1 MSKTHKIKET
11 RLWTCEYEIE
21 IDGFLS
27 DEDINEAIMMAW
39 QTTEVKR
46 WFVFKTDDGRKGK
59 IRKMSREVYD
69 KDNRIE
75 RLNETEKEFDERINR
90 LKVALEE
97 EWSDEYSEEEWSDE
111 ETGIV
116 LVDLEEN
123 A

>member
-46 WFVFKTDDGRKGK
+46 WFVFKTEDGRKGK

-69 KDNRIE
+69 KDKSIR
-75 RLNETEKEFDERINR
+75 RLNETEEEFDERINK
-90 LKVALEE
+90 LK
-97 EWSDEYSEEEWSDE
+97 
-111 ETGIV
+111 
-116 LVDLEEN
+116 EN

>member
-11 RLWTCEYEIE
+11 RLWTCEYEIK

-27 DEDINEAIMMAW
+27 DENINEAISMAW

-46 WFVFKTDDGRKGK
+46 WFVFKTEDGRKGK

-69 KDNRIE
+69 KDKRIE
-75 RLNETEKEFDERINR
+75 RLNETEKEFDRRMKWQQKNDVINWA
-90 LKVALEE
+90 KEMAK
-97 EWSDEYSEEEWSDE
+97 EY
-111 ETGIV
+111 
-116 LVDLEEN
+116 EEN